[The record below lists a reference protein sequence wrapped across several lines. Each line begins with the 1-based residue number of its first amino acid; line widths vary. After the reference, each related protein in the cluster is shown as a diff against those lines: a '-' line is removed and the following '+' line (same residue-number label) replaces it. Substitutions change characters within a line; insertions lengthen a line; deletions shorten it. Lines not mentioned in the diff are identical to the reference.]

1 MRKLIA
7 VGVLIGGLLAGAGPA
22 AAQGF
27 QGGIG
32 DPLTLIISGALV
44 PFLNNQNAATGTVA
58 TLEVMSPV
66 GWNDGSQ
73 LLDGNVPLSRPAL
86 HLVFY
91 NETCGRVTSRFLP
104 LTRDDVGFINITQNI
119 AAVTGNGLVAIAS
132 SPQNNGFNLVPLE
145 NPIHTRMYLFNV
157 GTGQSRVLEPIA
169 IDTFDFPTGSV
180 STIATP
186 AAGFYSGGVT
196 VWSPLRTGAVFFS
209 PLETSSVNTRLILIC
224 PRSSIQ
230 GDNTTHNATSGAFP
244 QQQPS
249 NIPSVVAFSGFP
261 GINHPFNAGGPG
273 FPSGPFALQG
283 MSGIIYDDHETH
295 LADFSVSCDCVTE
308 LSVLSLDP
316 LIYSNPVLAGNGTV
330 TELLVTSNTEGNFT
344 GYKQSF
350 TVGAPINNFSH
361 RLSNGNKL
369 SIQGVV
375 AGQATSPGNTANIAC
390 TAAGPLAPCPPGPA
404 PLVNFR

>member
-22 AAQGF
+22 AAQITPPGF

-73 LLDGNVPLSRPAL
+73 LLDGNVPLSRPAV

-104 LTRDDVGFINITQNI
+104 LTRDDVGFINITASI
-119 AAVTGNGLVAIAS
+119 TALTGNGLVAIAS

-169 IDTFDFPTGSV
+169 IDTFDFPTGNITDSIGYKG
-180 STIATP
+180 ST
-186 AAGFYSGGVT
+186 T

-224 PRSSIQ
+224 PRNSIQ

-244 QQQPS
+244 QQQPQ
-249 NIPSVVAFSGFP
+249 NIPSVAAFSGFP

-273 FPSGPFALQG
+273 FPSGPFAPQG

-295 LADFSVSCDCVTE
+295 LVDFSISCDCVTE
-308 LSVLSLDP
+308 LSVLALDP

-375 AGQATSPGNTANIAC
+375 AGQALSPGNGTANLC
-390 TAAGPLAPCPPGPA
+390 GPNPLVPCPPGPQ